1 MLFSKWEEN
10 SGRSYAIPRPD
21 PGLDEALTADLSQSL
36 EKLRRFC
43 GGTADLQI
51 NRITASEVPMAF
63 VMFEGL
69 VNYQTLLL
77 GAAGPLESAVAA
89 AVGCSREKL
98 PAVIERELFLSG
110 DKKRFSTYRELIGFI
125 ASGFAALL
133 IDGATEGIAFGVQG
147 FSFRSVSEPSSETN
161 LRGSREGFAEPIRIN
176 MSMVRRRMKTPSL
189 CMKLLKLG
197 EKSNTDVCILYRS
210 DRAARR
216 WSRRSN
222 GSFRKPSLIRCSIRD
237 ICGPFS
243 RAGPFSLFSGTNVT
257 ERPDTLCAK
266 LSEGRIGILVD
277 GSPFAVVVPTLF
289 AEHFQSAD
297 DYSERPYYA
306 VLMRLI
312 KYLAFFLTM
321 LLPGCYVAAV
331 EYHPELLPAELLF
344 RVAEAESG
352 MAFPLMAEALF
363 VHFLYELMRE
373 AGLRLPRPVGHAVSI
388 IGALVI
394 GDAAVT
400 AGLVS
405 TPMVMVV
412 ALTTISSFVV
422 PSLYEPLTLLRLVFI
437 LLGGTLGLYGVVLGL
452 CFVGANLC
460 SVTVLGVP
468 ATSPEMPFSGYAMR
482 DNPAAYELE
491 VAGQAAISRLPHCRR
506 RPKWTPRR
514 RNRQREGGY
523 SL

>member
-1 MLFSKWEEN
+1 MVQEVERRLSEAVFDSLLD
-10 SGRSYAIPRPD
+10 SGYLRP
-21 PGLDEALTADLSQSL
+21 
-36 EKLRRFC
+36 F
-43 GGTADLQI
+43 
-51 NRITASEVPMAF
+51 
-63 VMFEGL
+63 
-69 VNYQTLLL
+69 
-77 GAAGPLESAVAA
+77 LES
-89 AVGCSREKL
+89 
-98 PAVIERELFLSG
+98 
-110 DKKRFSTYRELIGFI
+110 
-125 ASGFAALL
+125 
-133 IDGATEGIAFGVQG
+133 
-147 FSFRSVSEPSSETN
+147 
-161 LRGSREGFAEPIRIN
+161 
-176 MSMVRRRMKTPSL
+176 
-189 CMKLLKLG
+189 
-197 EKSNTDVCILYRS
+197 
-210 DRAARR
+210 
-216 WSRRSN
+216 
-222 GSFRKPSLIRCSIRD
+222 
-237 ICGPFS
+237 
-243 RAGPFSLFSGTNVT
+243 GPFSLFSGTNVT

-277 GSPFAVVVPTLF
+277 GSPFAVVAPTLF

-373 AGLRLPRPVGHAVSI
+373 AGLRLPRPVGHAIGIV
-388 IGALVI
+388 GALVI
-394 GDAAVT
+394 GDAAVS
-400 AGLVS
+400 AGLIG
-405 TPMVMVV
+405 TPMVLIV
-412 ALTTISSFVV
+412 ALTAISSFVV

-482 DNPAAYELE
+482 DTLLRMSWKWLGRRQFLVSRTAGTGQNDAA
-491 VAGQAAISRLPHCRR
+491 AQD
-506 RPKWTPRR
+506 
-514 RNRQREGGY
+514 RQREGDTR
-523 SL
+523 L

>member
-133 IDGATEGIAFGVQG
+133 IDGAAEGIAFGVQG
-147 FSFRSVSEPSSETN
+147 FSFRSVGEPSSETN

-210 DRAARR
+210 DRAASAMVQEVERR
-216 WSRRSN
+216 LSEAV
-222 GSFRKPSLIRCSIRD
+222 FDSLLDSGYLR
-237 ICGPFS
+237 PFLES
-243 RAGPFSLFSGTNVT
+243 GPFSLFSGTNVT

-482 DNPAAYELE
+482 DTLLRMSWKWLGRRQFLVSRTAG
-491 VAGQAAISRLPHCRR
+491 AGQNDAAAQD
-506 RPKWTPRR
+506 
-514 RNRQREGGY
+514 RQREGDTR
-523 SL
+523 L